1 MRTRDHEE
9 LAPLVNLAD
18 ITAIELVVL
27 KRMRELT
34 LGDHR
39 SRAQGSG
46 FDFQGLREWQP
57 GD

>member
-39 SRAQGSG
+39 SRAQERCCKTILVSA
-46 FDFQGLREWQP
+46 
-57 GD
+57 